1 MPVPVTIPIKLMVT
15 DLLMDRMGLEEPILS
30 VNVNLTGDGHG
41 HGDSMCKWALNV
53 RISLICAIA

>member
-41 HGDSMCKWALNV
+41 RGEGMCKWALNV